1 MLKTKTNAQRILEA
15 KAKMALNA
23 MDALRIMYPAHM
35 THKEAIA
42 LYKSFLTVTA

>member
-1 MLKTKTNAQRILEA
+1 MIKKQTNAQRILEA

-23 MDALRIMYPAHM
+23 MDALRIMYPARM

-42 LYKSFLTVTA
+42 LYKSFLAVTA